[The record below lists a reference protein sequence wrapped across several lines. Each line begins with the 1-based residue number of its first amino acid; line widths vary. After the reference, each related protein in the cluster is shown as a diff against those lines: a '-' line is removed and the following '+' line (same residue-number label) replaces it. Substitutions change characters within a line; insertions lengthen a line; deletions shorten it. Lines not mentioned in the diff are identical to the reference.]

1 MAFNLTLDVDLEVY
15 VTLTLK
21 CCYLDIEVAR
31 GRFEGLGSVNVLQI
45 WVSLEGILRQSD
57 PIQTDQ
63 LQPL

>member
-1 MAFNLTLDVDLEVY
+1 MT

-21 CCYLDIEVAR
+21 CYLNIEVAR
-31 GRFEGLGSVNVLQI
+31 WRFEGLCPVNVLQL
-45 WVSLEGILRQSD
+45 WVSLEGILGQSN